1 MNIAWLPQ
9 LLVSIDEY
17 RSLYGAPWSE
27 QPYSADP
34 AQQPNHPSSQLV
46 GRESICSL
54 IPAPRRDNTYVLDDE
69 GFYDCTMGICPGGHK
84 YMVDD

>member
-1 MNIAWLPQ
+1 MVRTAVLSRSSATAKPPQ
-9 LLVSIDEY
+9 FAVGWPREHLLLV
-17 RSLYGAPWSE
+17 
-27 QPYSADP
+27 
-34 AQQPNHPSSQLV
+34 
-46 GRESICSL
+46 